1 MVFFLLATLLLYLA
15 SAFYAVIR
23 LITKADAQAGESS
36 AGGRLG
42 QAGRTL
48 RALVLGGFA
57 LHTATLGAQW
67 AASGQFPAVNAKGL
81 CSFIAWAIAAYYLHL
96 SRRYRARA
104 LPVFILPC
112 AALLVLVSL
121 ALPPGEGVPT
131 RLQSSIAASTATQI
145 LFPVHITLLVFSS
158 AAFVITV
165 VAGAMFLLQEHA
177 LKTKQFG
184 AAFHWLPALN
194 TCDELCYRALTV
206 GFVLLTLGMA
216 TGMAWSAL
224 SHGRIWQNSPK
235 EVMALVTWAIYLLMM
250 HYRLT
255 VGWSGRRGAW
265 LAIGGFVA
273 VLATW
278 VGTHAVGGYHV
289 FG

>member
-1 MVFFLLATLLLYLA
+1 MVFFLLATLLLYLS

-23 LITKADAQAGESS
+23 LITKADAKDEAP

-67 AASGQFPAVNAKGL
+67 AMSGRFPAADAKAL
-81 CSFIAWAIAAYYLHL
+81 CSLVAWAVTAYYLHL

-112 AALLVLVSL
+112 VALLLLVSL
-121 ALPPGEGVPT
+121 VLAPTEAVPAG
-131 RLQSSIAASTATQI
+131 LQSSIAVSTATRI
-145 LFPVHITLLVFSS
+145 LFPLHIMLLVFSS

-165 VAGAMFLLQEHA
+165 VAGAMFLIQEHA

-194 TCDELCYRALTV
+194 TCDDICYRALTA

-235 EVMALVTWAIYLLMM
+235 EVMALVTWGIYLLMM

-278 VGTHAVGGYHV
+278 VGTRAVGGYHV